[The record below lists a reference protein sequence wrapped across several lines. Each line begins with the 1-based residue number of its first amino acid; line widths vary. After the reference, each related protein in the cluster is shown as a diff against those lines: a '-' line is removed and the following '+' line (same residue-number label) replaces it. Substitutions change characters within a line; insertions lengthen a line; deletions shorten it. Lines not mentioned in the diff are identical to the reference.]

1 MKYSI
6 FKIFIYLILFASCTK
21 RNIVYFSDLPYE
33 EINSE
38 IMNRTD
44 HRIQPIDLL
53 NISVS
58 TLNPES
64 NLLFNRGLLT
74 SLGGGSSGINQASVS
89 ESYRVD
95 NNGYINFPVLGK
107 VEVAGLTLEEA
118 NEKLSTYL
126 QAEAKNPIV
135 NIRIINFRITVIGEV
150 RNPNTFPVPT
160 ERINILEAIGLAG
173 DLTAFG
179 RRENVLLVRD
189 VEGVRTTVRLDLNK
203 KDLFS
208 SPYYYLQQND
218 IIYVEPVRARAE
230 QGSMARANISLG
242 FSVISIVTLLLTRF
256 VL

>member
-1 MKYSI
+1 MNSI
-6 FKIFIYLILFASCTK
+6 LYIGVFLVLFSSCTT

-33 EINSE
+33 EITSE

-44 HRIQPIDLL
+44 HKIQPIDLL
-53 NISVS
+53 NITVN

-74 SLGGGSSGINQASVS
+74 SLGGGGSGINQASVS

-95 NNGYINFPVLGK
+95 NNGYINFPVLGR
-107 VEVAGLTLEEA
+107 VHVAGLTLEQA
-118 NEKLSTYL
+118 NDKLTAFL
-126 QAEAKNPIV
+126 QEEAKNPIV

-179 RRENVLLVRD
+179 KRENVLLIRD
-189 VEGVRTTVRLDLNK
+189 VEGARTTVRLDLNK

-230 QGSMARANISLG
+230 QGSMTRADLSLS
-242 FSVISIVTLLLTRF
+242 FSVISILTLLVTRF
-256 VL
+256 IL